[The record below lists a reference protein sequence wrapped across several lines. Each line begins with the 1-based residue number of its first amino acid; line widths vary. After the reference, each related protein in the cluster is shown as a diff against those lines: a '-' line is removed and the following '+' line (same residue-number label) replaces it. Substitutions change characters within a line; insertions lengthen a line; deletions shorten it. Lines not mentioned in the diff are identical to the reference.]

1 MVNPDDEQA
10 WRRVLQTPPKGIGT
24 TTIQQLEQE
33 ARTQNRSI
41 GRVLQNLES
50 APSLPKLAKAKLA
63 PAAEFIAALRRK
75 LEGLDLVQKVEI
87 VLENSGLIPFYE
99 HYNEEEAEDRLTN
112 LGQLVDAARDR
123 LKEHEEYD
131 LTEFLSEVALV
142 SDIDEY
148 DKSVE
153 RVTLMTLHAAKG
165 LEYPVVFIVGVEEKL
180 LPHSRSMGSPGE
192 LEEERRLFYVGLT
205 RARERLYLTYSQ
217 TRYLYNHL
225 EFQEP
230 SRFLRDIAPEHIR
243 GWSLPGRAST
253 ARTML
258 FDDEDQ
264 DQTYRP
270 PEKPVYRPQRASRSA
285 AATPSVVNIM
295 IPYQIGDLVEH
306 PDFGRGVVT
315 AKSGDL
321 EDLKIRV
328 AFEGMGSKLL
338 AVKFAQLKKV
348 P

>member
-1 MVNPDDEQA
+1 M
-10 WRRVLQTPPKGIGT
+10 
-24 TTIQQLEQE
+24 LE
-33 ARTQNRSI
+33 A
-41 GRVLQNLES
+41 
-50 APSLPKLAKAKLA
+50 
-63 PAAEFIAALRRK
+63 
-75 LEGLDLVQKVEI
+75 
-87 VLENSGLIPFYE
+87 SGLIAFYE

-112 LGQLVDAARDR
+112 LGQLVEAARDR
-123 LKEHEEYD
+123 LKEHPEYD

-142 SDIDEY
+142 SDIDDYERAA
-148 DKSVE
+148 E

-180 LPHSRSMGSPGE
+180 LPHTRSMGSPGE
-192 LEEERRLFYVGLT
+192 LEEERRLFYVGVT

-217 TRYLYNHL
+217 TRFLYNRL

-243 GWSLPGRAST
+243 GWSLPGRTST
-253 ARTML
+253 HNL
-258 FDDEDQ
+258 VFDDDMDQ
-264 DQTYRP
+264 RP
-270 PEKPVYRPQRASRSA
+270 EREARPVYRPQRVTRSA
-285 AATPSVVNIM
+285 VPAAQPGLSVF
-295 IPYQIGDLVEH
+295 PYQIGDVVEH

-315 AKSGDL
+315 AKSGGI

-338 AVKFAQLKKV
+338 AVKYAQLKKV

>member
-1 MVNPDDEQA
+1 
-10 WRRVLQTPPKGIGT
+10 
-24 TTIQQLEQE
+24 
-33 ARTQNRSI
+33 
-41 GRVLQNLES
+41 
-50 APSLPKLAKAKLA
+50 
-63 PAAEFIAALRRK
+63 
-75 LEGLDLVQKVEI
+75 
-87 VLENSGLIPFYE
+87 
-99 HYNEEEAEDRLTN
+99 
-112 LGQLVDAARDR
+112 
-123 LKEHEEYD
+123 
-131 LTEFLSEVALV
+131 
-142 SDIDEY
+142 
-148 DKSVE
+148 
-153 RVTLMTLHAAKG
+153 MTLHAAKG

-243 GWSLPGRAST
+243 GWSLPGRTST
-253 ARTML
+253 RTTL
-258 FDDEDQ
+258 FEDEDQ
-264 DQTYRP
+264 DQSYQP
-270 PEKPVYRPQRASRSA
+270 PQKPVYRPRISRQIA
-285 AATPSVVNIM
+285 RLRPSVSSV

-306 PDFGRGVVT
+306 PDFGQGVVT

-321 EDLKIRV
+321 DDLKIRV
-328 AFEGMGSKLL
+328 AFVGMGSKLL